1 MTETS
6 SPSPTGTPAKS
17 LMAAVKRLLRPLVR
31 LLIAKG
37 VGLPAITEV
46 LKDVYVDV
54 AAHEFPVTGKR
65 QTDSRISLL
74 TGVHRKDVKRLREA
88 AEAATDET
96 GIAAP
101 RSIGLGAQVVARWVG
116 SPETTTDQGQ
126 PLPLP
131 RTSDTQGAPS
141 FDALVEG
148 VSKDVRP
155 RAVLDEWL
163 RLGVAQIDKEGLVHL
178 NQAAFVPEKGFDEK
192 AFYLGRNIHDH
203 MAAAAHNLLGE
214 GNPTLERSVHYS
226 DLTPESVALL
236 NDAAAREGMRA
247 LLTLNRLALDLA
259 AQDKDKAGATR
270 RANFGLYFHQ
280 GLSVFN
286 NLNQGDGVTSEDSGT

>member
-1 MTETS
+1 MSETS
-6 SPSPTGTPAKS
+6 SSSGTPPKS
-17 LMAAVKRLLRPLVR
+17 LIAAIKRLLRPLVR
-31 LLIAKG
+31 MLTAKG
-37 VGLPAITEV
+37 VGLPAIIDI
-46 LKDVYVDV
+46 LKETYVDV
-54 AAHEFPVTGKR
+54 ALSEFPVRGKS

-88 AEAATDET
+88 AETSHDDSTAL
-96 GIAAP
+96 AP
-101 RSIGLGAQVVARWVG
+101 RSIGIGAQVVARWVG
-116 SPETTTDQGQ
+116 SPETSDDRGQ

-131 RTSDTQGAPS
+131 RRARAPGAPS

-163 RLGVAQIDKEGLVHL
+163 RLGVATVGDDGRVNL

-203 MAAAAHNLLGE
+203 LAAAAHNLLE
-214 GNPTLERSVHYS
+214 DSKPTLERSVHYS
-226 DLTPESVALL
+226 DLTPASVESL
-236 NDAAAREGMRA
+236 NKAAEQEGMRA
-247 LLTLNRLALDLA
+247 LLAINRLALDLA
-259 AQDKDKAGATR
+259 AKDKDKNDATL

-280 GLSVFN
+280 GLSIFN
-286 NLNQGDGVTSEDSGT
+286 QLNKGDGVRVEDSGE